1 MAGHGSGRRRLAT
14 LSVVSAVMIVLLALA
29 GGLAPSLVPGTLIG
43 QDAQSV
49 AAATI
54 FAASYLALAVG
65 RIPGLAIDRAGVAL
79 VGACLMVAG
88 GALPLAEAYKAVD
101 LDTLTLLLG
110 MMIVVANLRL
120 SGFFAKASGWVMR
133 RARYPLALL
142 AAVTAVAGV
151 FSAFLVNDAI
161 CLVLAPLVLELTLS
175 LRRNPVPYLLA
186 VAMASNIGSSA
197 TITGNPQN
205 MMIGTFSQIPYAQFT
220 ASLAPVALIGL
231 VLTFVLIAL
240 FHRDEFAGGG
250 ARLVAATPL
259 ARTHR
264 VLMLRALIAT
274 AVLIALFFAGQPP
287 AKAAIVIGGLLLLT
301 RRVRSER
308 VYAEI
313 DWSLLLMFAGLFIIV
328 AGAEHTLLSE
338 GTITAVARLHLDR
351 VPVLSAVTAILSN
364 LVSNVP
370 AVLMLKAFI
379 DPLSDLHTA
388 WLTVAMASTL
398 AGNFTVL
405 GSIANLIVVQR
416 AAASRVE
423 ISFWDYFRVG
433 APLTIFSLAIGTLWL
448 WL

>member
-1 MAGHGSGRRRLAT
+1 
-14 LSVVSAVMIVLLALA
+14 
-29 GGLAPSLVPGTLIG
+29 
-43 QDAQSV
+43 
-49 AAATI
+49 
-54 FAASYLALAVG
+54 
-65 RIPGLAIDRAGVAL
+65 
-79 VGACLMVAG
+79 
-88 GALPLAEAYKAVD
+88 
-101 LDTLTLLLG
+101 
-110 MMIVVANLRL
+110 
-120 SGFFAKASGWVMR
+120 
-133 RARYPLALL
+133 
-142 AAVTAVAGV
+142 
-151 FSAFLVNDAI
+151 
-161 CLVLAPLVLELTLS
+161 
-175 LRRNPVPYLLA
+175 
-186 VAMASNIGSSA
+186 MASNIGSTA

-205 MMIGTFSQIPYAQFT
+205 MMVGSFSQIPYAQFT

-240 FHRDEFAGGG
+240 FHRGEFADG
-250 ARLVAATPL
+250 ARLVAATPP

-287 AKAAIVIGGLLLLT
+287 AKAAIVMGGLLLLT

-328 AGAEHTLLSE
+328 AGAEYTLLSD

-370 AVLMLKAFI
+370 AVLMLKPFI
-379 DPLSDLHTA
+379 DPLSDQHTA

-398 AGNFTVL
+398 GGNFTVL

-433 APLTIFSLAIGTLWL
+433 APLSIFSLAIGTLWL